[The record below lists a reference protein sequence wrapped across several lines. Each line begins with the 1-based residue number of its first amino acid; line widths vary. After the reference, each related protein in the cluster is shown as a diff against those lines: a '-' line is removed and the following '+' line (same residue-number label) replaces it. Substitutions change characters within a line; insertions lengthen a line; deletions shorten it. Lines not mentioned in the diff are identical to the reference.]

1 MSIKVQNLTK
11 IYGVQRAVDNLNF
24 EIKKGEIVGFLGPN
38 GAGKS
43 TTMKILTTYIS
54 PTEGAA
60 EVCGIDVSKHSQ
72 EVKKRVGYLPESNP
86 LYYDMYV
93 LEYLDYVAR
102 IHKISNRY
110 NVIKDVVER
119 VGLTKEKNKKIGSLS
134 KGYKQRVGIAQAII
148 HDPEVLI
155 LDEPTSGLDPLQL
168 DEIRSL
174 IRSIGQDK
182 TVMLST
188 HIMQEVEAMCQRVM
202 IINNGVL
209 AKDYQLN
216 SSVKSSDNTENAILH
231 IALKNPDLK
240 GIDSYMKGIK
250 IDFHPNQTNEFF
262 LSGNEI
268 SEMKKRLMKYSLEM
282 NNEILFMKEYIETLE
297 EVFKKATR

>member
-1 MSIKVQNLTK
+1 
-11 IYGVQRAVDNLNF
+11 
-24 EIKKGEIVGFLGPN
+24 
-38 GAGKS
+38 
-43 TTMKILTTYIS
+43 
-54 PTEGAA
+54 
-60 EVCGIDVSKHSQ
+60 
-72 EVKKRVGYLPESNP
+72 
-86 LYYDMYV
+86 DMYV

-202 IINNGVL
+202 IINNGQL
-209 AKDYQLN
+209 AKDYKLN
-216 SSVKSSDNTENAILH
+216 SSINS
-231 IALKNPDLK
+231 
-240 GIDSYMKGIK
+240 
-250 IDFHPNQTNEFF
+250 TN
-262 LSGNEI
+262 I
-268 SEMKKRLMKYSLEM
+268 S
-282 NNEILFMKEYIETLE
+282 
-297 EVFKKATR
+297 

>member
-11 IYGVQRAVDNLNF
+11 IYGVQKAVNNLNF

-54 PTEGAA
+54 PTNGSA